1 MDTATTTCTQD
12 ASTTQCVTQTEQYVT
27 SGFTYGEILTVLLLL
42 IISIQISF
50 LLIKKFIY
58 D

>member
-1 MDTATTTCTQD
+1 MNTATTTCTNY
-12 ASTTQCVTQTEQYVT
+12 ASTTQCVTQTEQYIT
-27 SGFTYGEILTVLLLL
+27 GGFTYGEILTVFFLL